1 MSAPANRPRM
11 PALVLG
17 AAVVALSVLVAAVA
31 LTSRGQTPPT
41 VAEFAP
47 QAVQQIKKALDQQP
61 AEQPDKGSGAG
72 SNASPP
78 AVSPRPSAAGAS
90 AAPSTRPAVV
100 VPRVRQ
106 CVGQPPRQTEDPQS
120 PPCVPYFDPKVDN
133 GGATAKGVTRD
144 QITIAVPTQF
154 LEDQSIPPKLA
165 TFFNKRFEFYGR
177 KLVLTSFTPTGCA
190 SGNQPDPAKMRDDAV
205 AVDEELQAFASL
217 AYCNASGADH
227 HYYDALAQR
236 KTISVTDGNL
246 TNGVEAHYAAHAP
259 YEWNVQSGVET
270 ILANTAQFL
279 CAKLAGRAPR
289 YAGANQARGAT
300 RKFGLIYTRA
310 VDGTVPDVAPLRNGL
325 RACGT
330 SLFEVRDDQ
339 TSDPS
344 RNGVN
349 TMVSMQNAGVT
360 SVLCACNILDTRN
373 VYMPA
378 ASAQGY
384 QPEWVESTYINND
397 LDNSYG
403 GGNAPPDQSQHVLG
417 LTFRNKLLPK
427 QDMPWYWALREAD
440 PAADPQGATY
450 YSADSR
456 YEQLLLLASG
466 IQLAGPHLT
475 PQTFAAG
482 LQRARFPNPG
492 AGSAPYFQARVGFDG
507 GRHTMTADATMFW
520 YDPRRPG
527 TIDPSVPGAVC
538 YVDRGRRFGLGQ
550 WTRSDPAFFSGPCT

>member
-1 MSAPANRPRM
+1 MAAANRPRT

-17 AAVVALSVLVAAVA
+17 TAVVALSVLVAAVA

-47 QAVQQIKKALDQQP
+47 QAVQQIKKALDNQP
-61 AEQPDKGSGAG
+61 AEAPGKGLGAG

-78 AVSPRPSAAGAS
+78 ATATKPGATPVAS
-90 AAPSTRPAVV
+90 VIASGRPAVV

-106 CVGQPPRQTEDPQS
+106 CVGDPPRQTEDPQS
-120 PPCVPYFDPKVDN
+120 PPCVPYFDPKLDN
-133 GGATAKGVTRD
+133 GGATSKGVTRNE
-144 QITIAVPTQF
+144 ISIAVPTQF
-154 LEDQSIPPKLA
+154 LEDQSIAPKLA
-165 TFFNKRFEFYGR
+165 VFFNKRFEFYGR
-177 KLVLTSFTPTGCA
+177 KLVLSSFTPTGCA
-190 SGNQPDPAKMRDDAV
+190 SGSQPDPAKMRDDAV
-205 AVDEELQAFASL
+205 AVDEELKAFASL

-246 TNGVEAHYAAHAP
+246 TTGVEAHYAARAP

-270 ILANTAQFL
+270 ILANTAQFV
-279 CAKLAGRAPR
+279 CGKLAGRAPR
-289 YAGANQARGAT
+289 YAGPAQARAAT

-310 VDGTVPDVAPLRNGL
+310 VDGTVPDIAPLRTGL
-325 RACGT
+325 KACGQQ
-330 SLFEVRDDQ
+330 LVEVRDDQ

-349 TMVSMQNAGVT
+349 TIVAMQNAGVT
-360 SVLCACNILDTRN
+360 SVLCVCNILDTRN

-378 ASAQGY
+378 ATGQGY
-384 QPEWVESTYINND
+384 QPEWVETTYINND
-397 LDNSYG
+397 LDNSYA
-403 GGNAPPDQSQHVLG
+403 GNAPPDQAQHVLG

-427 QDMPWYWALREAD
+427 QDMPWYWAIREAD
-440 PAADPQGATY
+440 PGADPQGNSY
-450 YSADSR
+450 YSANSR

-466 IQLAGPHLT
+466 IQLAGPRLT

-482 LQRARFPNPG
+482 LQRARFPNPSPG
-492 AGSAPYFQARVGFDG
+492 AAPYFQARVGFDG
-507 GRHTMTADATMFW
+507 GRHTMSADATMFW
-520 YDPRRPG
+520 YDTSRPG
-527 TIDPSVPGAVC
+527 TIDPSVPGAIC

-550 WTRSDPAFFSGPCT
+550 WTRSDPTFFSGPCS